1 MKKFQHV
8 SLMLL
13 AFVAIVFSSCDN
25 EPLEGEFITDEPGG
39 GAGSGQFTAI
49 IDGDPYT
56 ATTIDADIV
65 NDALVI
71 ATLDDAGRSIT
82 LTVQSKS
89 VCTFNL
95 NSPANTALLSI
106 NGPGSDIYSSFG
118 FTSGLTSGTLEISSY
133 DTDSMLVSGNFEFVA
148 VEYINGVPGTDTIT
162 VTDGS
167 FTDILFEVISGDAAP
182 SECNPSNGDPDPVP
196 EPAVLFAKADGVDF
210 VPTDVVVSQYMVGMT
225 PMIQI
230 VAMDTLGASLRLDVP
245 ETLATGTFDL
255 FDGISD
261 GSNLIGYY
269 DPNTGSETLS
279 SNPGTITITEF
290 SSFSKKLV
298 ATFEFTARDPLGQ
311 DPTVIAITEGNLDVS
326 FEPTPG
332 NITFAF
338 EADVDGVNFTADN
351 VTVVD
356 DTFNGVSII
365 TITATMGGE
374 TIQLDLPTSATAEGS
389 YGMSPALVTGNEIVG
404 TYLPTTGVPQPFT
417 SDPGTFTIT
426 TFDETANVIEGTFSF
441 TAKDATLTD
450 PAVYEVTNG
459 TFLIQL

>member
-39 GAGSGQFTAI
+39 EPGSFVAT
-49 IDGDPYT
+49 IDGQSFS
-56 ATTIDADIV
+56 ATQVSAEI
-65 NDALVI
+65 NQ
-71 ATLDDAGRSIT
+71 G
-82 LTVQSKS
+82 
-89 VCTFNL
+89 NL
-95 NSPANTALLSI
+95 LI
-106 NGPGSDIYSSFG
+106 NGNDGDFSMGFIISNKSECVFDLTGINAGASIGQLSGGAFSVLPFG
-118 FTSGLTSGTLEISSY
+118 ESGTSGTLEITSY
-133 DTDSMLVSGNFEFVA
+133 DTDALTVSGTFEFVA
-148 VEYINGVPGTDTIT
+148 VEITQNGPGEETIT
-162 VTDGS
+162 VTEGS
-167 FTDILFEVISGDAAP
+167 FSSLPFTVTSGDVEP
-182 SECNPSNGDPDPVP
+182 SECVPPGTGGGDPDPVP

-255 FDGISD
+255 FEGISD

-356 DTFNGVSII
+356 DTFNGVSIL

-441 TAKDATLTD
+441 TAKDATLAD